1 MQDFYNIIS
10 TQSEGNKHSYVVKIN
25 ANHRVFEGHFPG
37 NPIVPG
43 VMSLMMIRECAERQL
58 GHATRFAYI
67 KDVKYIQAI
76 VPNGENINV
85 CFDLNGNDIA
95 GEVTSAEGTSLLKI
109 KATLA

>member
-1 MQDFYNIIS
+1 MTDFYNIIS
-10 TQSEGNKHSYVVKIN
+10 NSSEGNKHAYVVKIN
-25 ANHRVFEGHFPG
+25 EHHRVFEGHFPG

-76 VPNGENINV
+76 VPNGEEITIK
-85 CFDLNGNDIA
+85 FDLDGNNIA
-95 GEVTSAEGTSLLKI
+95 GEVNDSTGVSLLKI

>member
-1 MQDFYNIIS
+1 MVDFYNIIS
-10 TQSEGNKHSYVVKIN
+10 NSSDGNRHSYVVKIN

-58 GHATRFAYI
+58 GRTTHFAYI

-76 VPNGENINV
+76 VPNGEAINV
-85 CFDLNGNDIA
+85 CFDLDDNNLS
-95 GEVTSAEGTSLLKI
+95 GEVSSTSGTSLLKI